1 MWQTCNTSP
10 VDEDSEFVV
19 EELARRTGLTVRS
32 IRSYQTRKLLPP
44 PSLRNRTGF
53 YGERHVAR
61 IELIKDLQSQGLK
74 LSSIARLL
82 DEEAGSDAE
91 LLQFSRSLASLFD
104 ERSGAMTT
112 VEELQRRFDVDDD
125 ELTAVLGKAIALG
138 LLRDLGD
145 GLLEELSPRLLSAGQ
160 RAMNTLHLDARAA
173 LRVVERLERHS
184 RDVAAMYID
193 LFTERVWT
201 PFAEAGRPHDRW
213 PEVEA
218 ALGEVRTLATEALLS
233 SFELVMAAEIGKA
246 FDRDLSGRRPRTSRG
261 RLHVRPRP
269 SSRS

>member
-1 MWQTCNTSP
+1 M
-10 VDEDSEFVV
+10 V

-82 DEEAGSDAE
+82 DDQAGSDAE
-91 LLQFSRSLASLFD
+91 LLRFSRSLGSLFD
-104 ERSGAMTT
+104 ERAGAMTT
-112 VEELQRRFDVDDD
+112 AEELQRRFDVDDD
-125 ELTAVLGKAIALG
+125 EAAAVLSKAIALG

-145 GLLEELSPRLLSAGQ
+145 GLLEELSPRLLNAGQ

-173 LRVVERLERHS
+173 LRVVEQLERHS
-184 RDVAAMYID
+184 RDVASMYID
-193 LFTERVWT
+193 LFTERVWI

-213 PEVEA
+213 PDVEA
-218 ALGEVRTLATEALLS
+218 ALREVRTLATEALVS
-233 SFELVMAAEIGKA
+233 SFELVMSAEIGKA
-246 FDRDLSGRRPRTSRG
+246 FDRDASGRRSRASRG
-261 RLHVRPRP
+261 RLQVRSRP

>member
-1 MWQTCNTSP
+1 MWQTCKTSL
-10 VDEDSEFVV
+10 VDEDAEFVV

-53 YGERHVAR
+53 YGEQHVAR

-82 DEEAGSDAE
+82 DDEAGSDAE
-91 LLQFSRSLASLFD
+91 LLRFSRSLASLFD
-104 ERSGAMTT
+104 ERSGAMVTA
-112 VEELQRRFDVDDD
+112 EELQRRFDVDDD
-125 ELTAVLGKAIALG
+125 EAAAVLSKAIALG

-145 GLLEELSPRLLSAGQ
+145 GLFEELSPRLLNAGH
-160 RAMNTLHLDARAA
+160 RAMSTLHLDARAA
-173 LRVVERLERHS
+173 LRVVERLQRHS
-184 RDVAAMYID
+184 QDVASMYVD
-193 LFTERVWT
+193 LFTERVWI
-201 PFAEAGRPHDRW
+201 PFAEAGRPHARW

-218 ALGEVRTLATEALLS
+218 ALSEVRTLATEALVS
-233 SFELVMAAEIGKA
+233 SFELVMSAEIGKA

-261 RLHVRPRP
+261 RRHVRSRP
-269 SSRS
+269 SS